1 MTDAKNKMKCPKCGD
16 DMNRHAEKVD
26 YSVEPVSDS
35 GDFGGAVTEV
45 HCCPGCG
52 ATATRIAG

>member
-1 MTDAKNKMKCPKCGD
+1 MAEKLKCIDCGI

-26 YSVEPVSDS
+26 YSAGPEAASA
-35 GDFGGAVTEV
+35 DFGGVLQEV

-52 ATATRIAG
+52 RTEMRVAN

>member
-1 MTDAKNKMKCPKCGD
+1 MTDTAKVRCPNCGI

-26 YSVEPVSDS
+26 YSVEPGSTHAE
-35 GDFGGAVTEV
+35 FGGVVHEV

-52 ATATRIAG
+52 KTATRIAG